1 VGDSRLRFTMR
12 WFMARVVVLAFPF
25 LILRHVGSWSDWGP
39 LIVLIATYV
48 GMEVALR
55 PYRDASGRECE
66 L

>member
-1 VGDSRLRFTMR
+1 MRFTVR

-25 LILRHVGSWSDWGP
+25 LILPHVRSWSDWGP
-39 LIVLIATYV
+39 LIVLIATYA

-55 PYRDASGRECE
+55 PPRRQAAGRESD

>member
-1 VGDSRLRFTMR
+1 MRFTVR
-12 WFMARVVVLAFPF
+12 WFMARVVVLAVPF
-25 LILRHVGSWSDWGP
+25 LILPHLRSWSDWGP

-55 PYRDASGRECE
+55 PSPQAAGRESD

>member
-1 VGDSRLRFTMR
+1 MRFTVR

-25 LILRHVGSWSDWGP
+25 LILPHVRSWSDWGH

-55 PYRDASGRECE
+55 PPRRQGAGRESD